1 MAKRARR
8 IISHHGSDCPNEPHN
23 FREHRCLILTR
34 IDRPGKPSE
43 AWVSGDCAETLP
55 MRCKDYEGAR
65 SERLYRKRHTFDAT
79 KTTYYGGGFWDRVE
93 LKPIE

>member
-1 MAKRARR
+1 MKRARR
-8 IISHHGSDCPNEPHN
+8 IISHHGSDCPDGPHN

-34 IDRPGKPSE
+34 IDRPGQKSE

-55 MRCKDYEGAR
+55 MRCKDYEGAQ
-65 SERLYRKRHTFDAT
+65 SERLYRKRHTFDST
-79 KTTYYGGGFWDRVE
+79 KTTYYGGGFWERVE